1 MTYRVIDDKLITYLK
16 SRLEHLEKF
25 TSLMKLEVIDEDEN
39 ILHEA
44 NLLKVIIKELERVD
58 KEYLQLAEYLKLGD
72 EDNGC

>member
-1 MTYRVIDDKLITYLK
+1 MTYRVINDKLITYLK

-25 TSLMKLEVIDEDEN
+25 TSLMKLELIDEDEN

-58 KEYLQLAEYLKLGD
+58 KQYTQLAEYLKLGD
-72 EDNGC
+72 DNSE